1 MTTYDL
7 KRFIENSIPDG
18 MWDLTISD
26 LEEIN
31 NTVNKYGL
39 DIEITDNMISHYSN
53 DTLKDF
59 LDIEASK

>member
-7 KRFIENSIPDG
+7 KRFIENSIPEE

-39 DIEITDNMISHYSN
+39 DIEITDDMISHYNN

-59 LDIEASK
+59 LDTEASK